1 MCFTYRLEIEVGR
14 VAILAG
20 AGEQVQVEVAH
31 EPTALALV
39 VPDAKDLDIFVPD
52 DVASLASG
60 RNLFTILTGNLDENK
75 TKQLFEYLQHALNG
89 RLQGKVLSDQLLIQ
103 RVILLEHEAVVEPVV
118 PQIVAAI
125 EGLAARL
132 EICFLELQQSLNL
145 FVPSSSQTRPQ
156 VS

>member
-103 RVILLEHEAVVEPVV
+103 RVILLAT
-118 PQIVAAI
+118 
-125 EGLAARL
+125 
-132 EICFLELQQSLNL
+132 S
-145 FVPSSSQTRPQ
+145 RP
-156 VS
+156 